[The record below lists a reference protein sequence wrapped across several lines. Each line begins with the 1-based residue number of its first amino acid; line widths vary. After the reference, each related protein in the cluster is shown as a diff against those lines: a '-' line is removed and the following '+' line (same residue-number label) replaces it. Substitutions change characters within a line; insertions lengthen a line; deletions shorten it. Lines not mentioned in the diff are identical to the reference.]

1 MAVTY
6 SDVIKSETEIVQ
18 EFLSFRDMYKEVISI
33 SKENPNDGLTQEMT
47 VTINS
52 VLKFMIANDMCSIY
66 LNLSTLY
73 HIFLTLPISSAGAER
88 SFSRLKLIKSY
99 LRSTMNED
107 RLSSLALISIE
118 RHFAAEVEFNKVIDR
133 FARMKPRR
141 KRLL

>member
-6 SDVIKSETEIVQ
+6 SDVIESGTEIVQ
-18 EFLSFRDMYKEVISI
+18 GFLSFRDMYKEVISI

-52 VLKFMIANDMCSIY
+52 ILKFMIANDMCSIY
-66 LNLSTLY
+66 PNLSTLY

-118 RHFAAEVEFNKVIDR
+118 RHFAAEVEFNKVIDH